1 MLNKIHNLPTRTT
14 VLLWSWSYN

>member
-14 VLLWSWSYN
+14 VLLWSRSYN